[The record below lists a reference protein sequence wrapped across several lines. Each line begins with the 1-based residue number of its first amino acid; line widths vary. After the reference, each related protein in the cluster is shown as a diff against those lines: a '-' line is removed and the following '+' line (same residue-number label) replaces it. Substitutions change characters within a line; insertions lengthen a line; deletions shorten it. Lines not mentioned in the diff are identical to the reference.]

1 MPAVVTRTPSAPAT
15 ENGYGAGADLDSDEI
30 DRPTDS
36 AINFSARSSR
46 DCSSPKHG
54 WGNSPSVG
62 TTAMSSRNRV
72 MKMGINESRKSRAGD
87 AMETP
92 MQLS

>member
-1 MPAVVTRTPSAPAT
+1 
-15 ENGYGAGADLDSDEI
+15 
-30 DRPTDS
+30 
-36 AINFSARSSR
+36 
-46 DCSSPKHG
+46 
-54 WGNSPSVG
+54 
-62 TTAMSSRNRV
+62 MSSRNRV